1 MPTLTLLL
9 GCYTNKARSDRRY
22 HAPTMHRPM
31 QGWPRYVPTAPP
43 AVTLDELERF
53 LVGVF
58 LRRYVT
64 YCVRRRRSASANGAA
79 RLYRK
84 IVAR

>member
-1 MPTLTLLL
+1 MSR
-9 GCYTNKARSDRRY
+9 A
-22 HAPTMHRPM
+22 M

-43 AVTLDELERF
+43 QVTLDELERY
-53 LVGVF
+53 LVKLF

-64 YCVRRRRSASANGAA
+64 YSVRRRRSDSANAAA

-84 IVAR
+84 ITAAR